1 MNFNTCV
8 CETYNLFSIQMLIYY
23 NESIKEVGGD
33 GVQITVIG
41 NSDRTEH
48 NLTLHMCPHPAC
60 FISYILV

>member
-1 MNFNTCV
+1 
-8 CETYNLFSIQMLIYY
+8 MLIYY